1 MNYEEFKNEF
11 VEALQERLYERG
23 NEVSIS
29 VNIVE
34 KMNETY
40 EAITVTPEG
49 SNIGMNMNFGV
60 FAEAYENGVGFDE
73 IVEQVTHKVED
84 HLSNMPTFDVQS
96 LIDYEQMKDK
106 ISMEVV
112 AADRNADLL
121 AKVPHQEMEDMAVVY
136 RFVVESD
143 TTGRAT
149 ILVTN
154 ELLDKMGITPE
165 QLHADALENAPEF
178 RPAVI
183 KSMSEVMVD
192 MMGPDAAERFGIDEF
207 PQDEMM
213 YVATVPDKISGA
225 GVIAYQEFMDQAA
238 ERLGGECLGLRW
250 EDLDFENRMISVN
263 HNLTDRP
270 DDNGKCGKHI
280 QTPKTAAG
288 NRVIPMIEEV
298 FQAFLTEYEI
308 QSCLGFCE
316 EEIDGYSGFVFS
328 TSRHTVYSAAAVNN
342 AIHRAV
348 SAYNKRETTRAM
360 KEDREALL
368 LPDFSAHNLRHT
380 FCTRFCE
387 NETNLKVIQDIM
399 GHADISTTMDIYAE
413 ATEEKVN

>member
-1 MNYEEFKNEF
+1 MATKARKDKKGYALRTGECQRKDGRYSYSYTDRCGVRHSIYAKTLVKLREREKTLQRAYDEGIDPVKAAKLTINDMYDRYISQKFDLKETTRSNYKYMYNHFVRDTFGKRKMQSVRFSDVKQFYIGILKEDKMKANTLESIHTQLHPAFQMAVRDGLIRMNPSDGVMAEIKKSKLWEKPKRH
-11 VEALQERLYERG
+11 ALTIAQQ
-23 NEVSIS
+23 
-29 VNIVE
+29 
-34 KMNETY
+34 K
-40 EAITVTPEG
+40 AF
-49 SNIGMNMNFGV
+49 MNFLK
-60 FAEAYENGVGFDE
+60 EDKEYEGWLPV
-73 IVEQVTHKVED
+73 VTV
-84 HLSNMPTFDVQS
+84 
-96 LIDYEQMKDK
+96 
-106 ISMEVV
+106 
-112 AADRNADLL
+112 LL
-121 AKVPHQEMEDMAVVY
+121 G
-136 RFVVESD
+136 
-143 TTGRAT
+143 TGMR
-149 ILVTN
+149 I
-154 ELLDKMGITPE
+154 
-165 QLHADALENAPEF
+165 
-178 RPAVI
+178 
-183 KSMSEVMVD
+183 
-192 MMGPDAAERFGIDEF
+192 
-207 PQDEMM
+207 
-213 YVATVPDKISGA
+213 
-225 GVIAYQEFMDQAA
+225 
-238 ERLGGECLGLRW
+238 GECLGLRW

-288 NRVIPMIEEV
+288 IRTIPMIEEV

-328 TSRHTVYSAAAVNN
+328 TSRHTVYSAASINN

-348 SAYNKRETTRAM
+348 SAYNKKEEACAR

-413 ATEEKVN
+413 ATEETKKKVLTNLEGKIII